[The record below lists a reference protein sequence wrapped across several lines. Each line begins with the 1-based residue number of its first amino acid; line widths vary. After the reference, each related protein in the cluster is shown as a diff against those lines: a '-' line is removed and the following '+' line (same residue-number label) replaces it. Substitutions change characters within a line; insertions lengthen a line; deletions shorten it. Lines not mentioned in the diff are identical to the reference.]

1 MQNNWL
7 ASLGAKDRARL
18 DPHLR
23 TQRFERG
30 HVLHEAGE
38 QAEAVWFP
46 LEGAVSLLTSVE
58 DGKSVETGVV
68 GTEGLVGAACGPM
81 NGALMTRAVAQ
92 TDGRAACIASE
103 DFSEALAE
111 SETMRAALARHTEVL
126 FAQVQQIAACNAR
139 HQLGERLARWLL
151 MLDDRVGGGRL
162 NLTQQSIADMLAVR
176 RATVS
181 EVSAELER
189 KGLIRRT
196 RGAIEI
202 VDRKALEASACDCY
216 GQVAKVMEELDI
228 QPQAV
233 AD

>member
-7 ASLGAKDRARL
+7 ASLDASDRARL
-18 DPHLR
+18 EPHLK

-30 HVLHEAGE
+30 HILHEAGE

-46 LEGAVSLLTSVE
+46 LEGAISLLTSVE
-58 DGKSVETGVV
+58 DDKSVETGVV

-92 TDGRAACIASE
+92 TDGQAACIGSN

-151 MLDDRVGGGRL
+151 MLDDRVGDGPL

-181 EVSAELER
+181 EVSSELER

-202 VDRKALEASACDCY
+202 VDRKALEAAVCDCY
-216 GQVAKVMEELDI
+216 GHVAKVMQELDV
-228 QPQAV
+228 QPQATSN
-233 AD
+233 